1 MDYIAAIFNKF
12 KDSMLAAYS
21 PSTILIYVPLLVFIA
36 LLIEYQCVGS
46 KRSTLF
52 KLRQISQLDLVLFG
66 LQQLNLSLYL
76 GYLFTGGLAYF
87 AMNFLYQTSGSML
100 ADEFKPQSVVVYLL
114 AVDCLGYWYHRFS
127 HKFKPLWKLHEIHHS
142 APSFNIMAAFRTH
155 PVESVLSSIFVVI
168 PTVAV
173 LNPAYTSMT
182 SSFFI
187 IMMLYFAIVKV
198 LNMLQH
204 SQIISNFG
212 LFGKVFVSPLH
223 HRIHHSMSPEH
234 IDKNF
239 GNTLIIW
246 DKLFGTFC
254 DLTESAGSKIE
265 IGVRGYD
272 LSISAPKS
280 LWRSYLLF
288 LSEALNPLRVLKNFL
303 LRNN

>member
-1 MDYIAAIFNKF
+1 MEYILAIFHKF

-21 PSTILIYVPLLVFIA
+21 PSTILIYVPLLVFIT
-36 LLIEYQCVGS
+36 LLLEHLCVGS

-52 KLRQISQLDLVLFG
+52 KLRQISQLDLLLFG

-87 AMNFLYQTSGSML
+87 VMHFLYQISGSML
-100 ADEFKPQSVVVYLL
+100 ADEFKPQSVLVYLI
-114 AVDCLGYWYHRFS
+114 AVDFLGYWYHRFS
-127 HKFKPLWKLHEIHHS
+127 HQFKPLWKLHEIHHS
-142 APSFNIMAAFRTH
+142 APSFNIIAAFRTH
-155 PVESVLSSIFVVI
+155 PLESVLSSIFVVI

-173 LNPAYTSMT
+173 FNPDYTSVVPY
-182 SSFFI
+182 FFF
-187 IMMLYFAIVKV
+187 IMMLYTASVKV
-198 LNMLQH
+198 LNMLHH

-212 LFGKVFVSPLH
+212 LFGKVLVSPLH
-223 HRIHHSMSPEH
+223 HRIHHSMSSEH

-254 DLTESAGSKIE
+254 DLPEKEGSKIE

-272 LSISAPKS
+272 LSRSAPKS

-288 LSEALNPLRVLKNFL
+288 LSEALKSLRSLKISSKK
-303 LRNN
+303 